1 MSYSLSIIGFGGHA
15 KVLLDT
21 IGLLGL
27 KVNFLYDDNFNLD
40 QPLYFMDKVVSPINF
55 EISENAIIG
64 IGDNY
69 SRKEI
74 SIKAVNKVWALII
87 HPTSIISTDTFIDEG
102 SVIMAGSII
111 QTGSRIGK
119 HCIINTGSSID
130 HNCYIGDYV
139 HISPNVALTGGIS
152 IGEGTHVGV
161 GACVIPGIK
170 IGKWAIIGAG
180 AVIIRD
186 VPDYAVVVGNPGK
199 IIKYNYEK

>member
-1 MSYSLSIIGFGGHA
+1 MSYYLSVIGCGGHA

-21 IGLLGL
+21 ICLLGL
-27 KVNFLYDDNFNLD
+27 KVNFLYDDNFSLD
-40 QPLYFMDKVVSPINF
+40 QPLNFMDKVVSPINF
-55 EISENAIIG
+55 ESSENAIIA

-74 SIKAVNKVWALII
+74 STKAIKKIWVVII
-87 HPTSIISTDTFIDEG
+87 HPTAIVSKDMFIDEG
-102 SVIMAGSII
+102 SVIMAGSIV

-130 HNCYIGDYV
+130 HNCDIGDYV
-139 HISPNVALTGGIS
+139 HVSPNVALTGGIS

-180 AVIIRD
+180 SVIIRD

-199 IIKYNYEK
+199 IIKYNNEK